1 MIEENIIEES
11 IIEELDGTKETVH
24 YQNESRVRLYHNTQ
38 NAGYPLHWHA
48 AVEIIMPIRSG
59 YQVTVRDVVYD
70 LNEGDILFIAPGAL
84 HSISYPPEGER
95 LLILYDPTLMNQLP
109 EMRSFYSL
117 VSPSLLIEASVQD
130 EMHERIHE
138 ILVKILALEVD
149 SHYFKDAQVY
159 AELIRL
165 TAILGNELV
174 KDRSVRDVEP
184 KHGDKL
190 EDQMPSHLNII
201 FEACEYIEEN
211 SAQDLTLDQ
220 LANRAGFSKF
230 YFSRLFKN
238 LTNMSFLDY
247 LHRCRIDEAER
258 LLLDRD
264 LSVTEVAHRV
274 GFNSHSNFNRVF
286 RKFNDCTPTE
296 FRQLEPFGGYSGLLE
311 PKHRNIT
318 H

>member
-1 MIEENIIEES
+1 MNEELS

-38 NAGYPLHWHA
+38 NSGYPLHWHA

-70 LNEGDILFIAPGAL
+70 LNEGDILFIAPSAL

-109 EMRSFYSL
+109 EMRSFYNL
-117 VSPSLLIEASVQD
+117 VSPSLLIEAKTQG
-130 EMHERIHE
+130 EIHTKIHD

-149 SHYFKDAQVY
+149 SPYFKDAQIY

-165 TAILGNELV
+165 TAMLGNELV
-174 KDRSVRDVEP
+174 KERSIQTIESKHVE
-184 KHGDKL
+184 KL
-190 EDQMPSHLNII
+190 DDHMPSHLNVI
-201 FEACEYIEEN
+201 FEACEYIEEH
-211 SAQDLTLDQ
+211 SAEDLTLDQ
-220 LANRAGFSKF
+220 LADRAGFSKF

-238 LTNMSFLDY
+238 LTNMSFIDY
-247 LHRCRIDEAER
+247 LHRCRVSEAER
-258 LLLDRD
+258 YLLDRD
-264 LSVTEVAHRV
+264 LSVTEVAHLV

-296 FRQLEPFGGYSGLLE
+296 FRQLEPFGGYSGLLA
-311 PKHRNIT
+311 PRDKSR
-318 H
+318 